1 MERFSFE
8 VRGAAGLHARP
19 AADLVACAQQFAC
32 NIELSLGSEHC
43 DAKRIFGVLGLDAGQ
58 GDTVVVTCE
67 GSDEHEAR
75 MTLEK
80 LAQEL

>member
-1 MERFSFE
+1 MQGW
-8 VRGAAGLHARP
+8 VARW
-19 AADLVACAQQFAC
+19 CKR
-32 NIELSLGSEHC
+32 

-75 MTLEK
+75 MTLEQ